1 MWKCECNGSISYF
14 RDLLLLLNTLFPEL
28 SIGCVLDTSM
38 PIGGKNIGTMLFRKG
53 FGSVLKLTAGCY
65 LITIELNW
73 HN

>member
-1 MWKCECNGSISYF
+1 
-14 RDLLLLLNTLFPEL
+14 
-28 SIGCVLDTSM
+28 M